1 MLFFNMFLTVPYCSF
16 PSLFR
21 FKRDYAQQHIPVL
34 LSSRGVD
41 PSFIIPKA
49 RREGRGGVG
58 QEEGTEW
65 TISASKVTH
74 LVSISAILS
83 GPLGGWRVDIIT
95 PLAIRLP
102 GEQKVY
108 FTKIE

>member
-49 RREGRGGVG
+49 HRKGKGGAG
-58 QEEGTEW
+58 QEEGTGR
-65 TISASKVTH
+65 TISASKVNH
-74 LVSISAILS
+74 LVSIGALASDARL
-83 GPLGGWRVDIIT
+83 GYMPPLPPPPT
-95 PLAIRLP
+95 HTLP
-102 GEQKVY
+102 RS
-108 FTKIE
+108 FNLPNLP